1 MSKMSKE
8 KDGILSKMNLW
19 MKSCKQLE
27 SEKQALAEETQKQA
41 EVILGLKASQKQ
53 GRVQMAI

>member
-1 MSKMSKE
+1 MSKE

-27 SEKQALAEETQKQA
+27 SEKQALVEETQKQA
-41 EVILGLKASQKQ
+41 EVIVGLKASQKQ
-53 GRVQMAI
+53 GRVQMEI